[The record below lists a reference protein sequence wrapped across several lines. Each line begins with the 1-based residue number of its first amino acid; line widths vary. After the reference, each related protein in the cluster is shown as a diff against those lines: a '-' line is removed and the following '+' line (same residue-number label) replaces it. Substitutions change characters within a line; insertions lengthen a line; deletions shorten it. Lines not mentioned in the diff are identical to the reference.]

1 MAHFTEACKSSSDVN
16 TDHNLRLVHH
26 KETHKPE
33 NNVSEQKLDF
43 FSGKKLKGT
52 NSVRLL

>member
-43 FSGKKLKGT
+43 FSGKKLNGT